1 MNAAERRFYD
11 RERYKVAKA
20 ARELATGRT
29 AAGCPV
35 RRGDGKAYPTAI
47 AAARD
52 VGLKDGSHIHAA
64 CRGRQATAAGYTWRY
79 LESWEAEAEGMK
91 VAGKGAGEYEDGRVY
106 RDVMASLWKGTCSQ
120 CKFYAK
126 QSGNREIC
134 RRGAATMATNATASC
149 PRWERVPSHVE
160 AERARLAA
168 YAQEQK
174 EAAIQ
179 RNREA
184 MERRQEREAEA
195 EAYKWEFRSQVLGLQ
210 VDYLVGAICRRF
222 DIGPGT
228 GER

>member
-1 MNAAERRFYD
+1 MDTVLRKFYDAERHRVK
-11 RERYKVAKA
+11 RA
-20 ARELATGRT
+20 AREVKKEAKRAKRPQGRPSRPVMRSDGEVYASVTEATRNL
-29 AAGCPV
+29 
-35 RRGDGKAYPTAI
+35 
-47 AAARD
+47 
-52 VGLKDGSHIHAA
+52 GL
-64 CRGRQATAAGYTWRY
+64 QATTRVSHACKTGETLRGYTFRY
-79 LESWEAEAEGMK
+79 IESQEGGK
-91 VAGKGAGEYEDGRVY
+91 VDGDADSKVY

-168 YAQEQK
+168 YAQEQR
-174 EAAIQ
+174 EQAIQ

-184 MERRQEREAEA
+184 LERRKEAEEAA

-210 VDYLVGAICRRF
+210 VDYLVGAICKRF
-222 DIGPGT
+222 DIDPGT
-228 GER
+228 GQR